1 MDEVIDFLE
10 AHYKLIVGIAVP
22 IIVAI
27 IGIFKARS
35 WIKKNNAIKGTN
47 NIQQISEGNINS
59 KDSFNTVNQNGAAVQ
74 IVGHNNQIT
83 AFDLNA
89 IQTLAKSFQQTM
101 YPYAERA
108 FEKFNLNSQS
118 FLANLNTQLEQ
129 LPSSALDKFSEADVQ
144 MALYKAMQGAG
155 RTNSIEVHKVLSQLI
170 ADRVQKP
177 KCSITELAINESI
190 EIAAKLDVNLIKML
204 AFSFIFSRTK
214 YTLLLDEPSLFQ
226 KLCIVANEFKELE
239 VTTSRFEYL
248 EAISCGK
255 ILQFTSNDLLT
266 IISKSY
272 PQLFIKMVTSEQLK
286 EISLPINVQDICFI
300 KKNNDTYLL
309 NPHMG
314 LYLFENAPVRVGD
327 VPFVIEDNEV
337 KDQLKN
343 FLNNNRISNEEI
355 KKRLETISS
364 FENILNTWDN
374 YQFSR
379 FSLTAVGIAIGR
391 AYLEQKN
398 LGNYD
403 INIWIN

>member
-1 MDEVIDFLE
+1 MVPINNNLCELDEVIDFLE

-190 EIAAKLDVNLIKML
+190 EIAA
-204 AFSFIFSRTK
+204 
-214 YTLLLDEPSLFQ
+214 
-226 KLCIVANEFKELE
+226 
-239 VTTSRFEYL
+239 
-248 EAISCGK
+248 
-255 ILQFTSNDLLT
+255 
-266 IISKSY
+266 
-272 PQLFIKMVTSEQLK
+272 
-286 EISLPINVQDICFI
+286 
-300 KKNNDTYLL
+300 
-309 NPHMG
+309 
-314 LYLFENAPVRVGD
+314 
-327 VPFVIEDNEV
+327 
-337 KDQLKN
+337 
-343 FLNNNRISNEEI
+343 
-355 KKRLETISS
+355 
-364 FENILNTWDN
+364 
-374 YQFSR
+374 
-379 FSLTAVGIAIGR
+379 
-391 AYLEQKN
+391 
-398 LGNYD
+398 
-403 INIWIN
+403 